1 MIGELKSKY
10 NLNNAKNDIEQEE
23 NRNDNNESKET
34 AFSANTK
41 MVFNVKPSNFIKFLN
56 KICEKI

>member
-1 MIGELKSKY
+1 MIGEFKTKY

-41 MVFNVKPSNFIKFLN
+41 MVFNVKPSNFIKF
-56 KICEKI
+56 